1 MGDVGGSLSAKD
13 VVAVARLL
21 RAKLS
26 SAVKWIV
33 VKSIP
38 FPFDGPCLVVY
49 PSRPIWVQTMTMM
62 IAGYML

>member
-1 MGDVGGSLSAKD
+1 MGDVGVSLSAKD

-26 SAVKWIV
+26 SAVKWMV
-33 VKSIP
+33 VRSI
-38 FPFDGPCLVVY
+38 PFDGPCLVVY

-62 IAGYML
+62 IAGYMP